1 MTDVEQFLKSN
12 QIEYV
17 LHEHPAVYTCEEA
30 KRYRGDIPG
39 LASKNLLLRNQDSSR
54 HFLMILPA
62 KKRLDLKKLG
72 NIVGIKK
79 ITFATREA
87 LQEKLG
93 LETGAVSPF
102 GLLNDEKNEIELYID
117 KEIYDAEIV
126 SFHPNI
132 NTASVELSRDMFHKF
147 LQAINHK
154 ANVIEL

>member
-30 KRYRGDIPG
+30 EKYRGNIPG
-39 LASKNLLLRNQDSSR
+39 LASKNLLLRDQNNKR
-54 HFLMILPA
+54 YFLMVLPA
-62 KKRLDLKKLG
+62 KKRLDLKKLC
-72 NIVGIKK
+72 NIVGINK

-102 GLLNDEKNEIELYID
+102 GLLNDKNNEVELYID
-117 KEIYDAEIV
+117 KEIYDADIV
-126 SFHPNI
+126 SFHPNV

-147 LQAINHK
+147 LEAIKHK
-154 ANVIEL
+154 VNVVVL

>member
-30 KRYRGDIPG
+30 EKYCADIPG
-39 LASKNLLLRNQDSSR
+39 LACKNLLLRDPKGER
-54 HFLMILPA
+54 YFLAILPA

-72 NIVGIKK
+72 DIVGIKK
-79 ITFATREA
+79 ITFATHEA

-102 GLLNDEKNEIELYID
+102 GLINDKNNEVELYID
-117 KEIYDAEIV
+117 EELYNADIV
-126 SFHPNI
+126 SFHPNV
-132 NTASVELSRDMFHKF
+132 NTASLELSRDMFHKF
-147 LQAINHK
+147 LEKINHK
-154 ANVIEL
+154 VNVITL